1 MAESCCP
8 PGSLPYLAKG
18 ETYQPKGHVHVL
30 PPCETRSHPCRLYLA
45 GVENLE
51 DATAWQGKRIV
62 IAIHD
67 AFGPTSGYHTLFCDD
82 LAQRLKAIV
91 VLPDCY
97 RGLALVPECA
107 VEETPKQLGFNFLTL
122 KLIFLLLFGKAKSFL
137 LQFPY
142 ENDLDNMLAD
152 QIVPYLKGKTGTNT
166 DEPLPL
172 AMTGFCFGGWFIFK
186 ASCDSKMAPH
196 FKCGVSFHPSVVNME
211 KGIFG
216 RDEFRL
222 CQEVSGAHL
231 IVSTPQE
238 PKEWHAGEKVEELLK
253 ANTKVTDVQFI
264 ETKLSHGFMTRADRT
279 DPNIVKEIEAILA
292 PACDFLN
299 KHYPPK

>member
-1 MAESCCP
+1 
-8 PGSLPYLAKG
+8 
-18 ETYQPKGHVHVL
+18 
-30 PPCETRSHPCRLYLA
+30 
-45 GVENLE
+45 
-51 DATAWQGKRIV
+51 
-62 IAIHD
+62 
-67 AFGPTSGYHTLFCDD
+67 
-82 LAQRLKAIV
+82 
-91 VLPDCY
+91 
-97 RGLALVPECA
+97 
-107 VEETPKQLGFNFLTL
+107 
-122 KLIFLLLFGKAKSFL
+122 
-137 LQFPY
+137 
-142 ENDLDNMLAD
+142 
-152 QIVPYLKGKTGTNT
+152 
-166 DEPLPL
+166 
-172 AMTGFCFGGWFIFK
+172 MT
-186 ASCDSKMAPH
+186 PH

-222 CQEVSGAHL
+222 CQEVSGAHF

-238 PKEWHAGEKVEELLK
+238 PKEWHAGAKVEELLK